1 MHRIQALLLFGFF
14 IFSLTAQS
22 QNFYGGTDLQKPAV
36 FNTHKSACHPTDS
49 FDLVDEWPLGIA
61 YDGSH
66 FWVTSDRASILK
78 YDTLGNIVDSIPAPL
93 STTLGANNNL
103 SGIDA
108 DGQFLWT
115 IAEQQDSIYKIDKT
129 NGNIV
134 HRMKCSLNFDGLGIC
149 KMGPKLFAT
158 RYPTGDVLQIDTMTG
173 ATIDTLAK
181 YPTNNQFLLGMKDFR
196 GALYCIGYDYQGSNN
211 NIIVKIDTATGN
223 AQSVINVCIPYPTGL
238 TIKDHTL
245 WMLSSEKTI
254 SGNER
259 AYEIDDLSQLTI
271 SLAEKKSKSDYS
283 IFPNPTEQG
292 FTVESSNLKISEVQ
306 LYSLDGNSVWNA
318 QVNAHKFRFS
328 DHLET
333 GLYLLQLRLEDGTI
347 RFDKL
352 ISQ

>member
-1 MHRIQALLLFGFF
+1 MHRIQALLLSCFI
-14 IFSLTAQS
+14 IFSLTTQS

-36 FNTHKSACHPTDS
+36 INTHKSACQPTDS

-66 FWVTSDRASILK
+66 FWVTSWRSSILK
-78 YDTLGNIVDSIPAPL
+78 YDSLGMLVDSIPAPL
-93 STTLGANNNL
+93 STTLGVNNNL

-115 IAEQQDSIYKIDKT
+115 LAEQQDSIYKIDKT

-134 HRMKCSLNFDGLGIC
+134 HRMGCSLNFDGLGIC

-211 NIIVKIDTATGN
+211 HIIVKIDTATGN
-223 AQSVINVCIPYPTGL
+223 TQSVINVCIPYPTGL
-238 TIKDHTL
+238 TIKGNTL
-245 WMLSSEKTI
+245 WMLSSDKTVN
-254 SGNER
+254 GKER

-271 SLAEKKSKSDYS
+271 GLQEEASTLDYS
-283 IFPNPTEQG
+283 IFPNPTQHG
-292 FTVESSNLKISEVQ
+292 FTVECSSLKISEVQ
-306 LYSLDGNSVWNA
+306 LYTIDGKSVFNV
-318 QVNAHKFRFS
+318 QVDAYNYQHSAN
-328 DHLET
+328 LEA
-333 GLYLLQLRLEDGTI
+333 GLYLLQFKLEDGTI
-347 RFDKL
+347 LFEKL